1 MQTAHILLHGWI
13 IIIHDRRNVW
23 GGTDMNIIQQTD
35 ALIEAIETSNE
46 FAQYHLLQKAIM
58 KEDVYNR
65 LNEFRRRNFEIQMN
79 SQVDAIDSSANLY
92 QEYADILN
100 RTEVKE
106 FLNAEQR
113 YIRMLRRIHQEID
126 KHANIN
132 IDFL

>member
-1 MQTAHILLHGWI
+1 
-13 IIIHDRRNVW
+13 
-23 GGTDMNIIQQTD
+23 MNILQQTD

>member
-1 MQTAHILLHGWI
+1 
-13 IIIHDRRNVW
+13 
-23 GGTDMNIIQQTD
+23 MNIIQQTD

>member
-1 MQTAHILLHGWI
+1 MK
-13 IIIHDRRNVW
+13 NV
-23 GGTDMNIIQQTD
+23 MQQTD

-46 FAQYHLLQKAIM
+46 FAQYQLLQNSIM
-58 KEDVYNR
+58 KEDIYNR
-65 LNEFRRRNFEIQMN
+65 LNEFRRRSFEIQMN
-79 SQVDAIDSSANLY
+79 PQADVIDSSAHLY

-113 YIRMLRRIHQEID
+113 YIKMLRQIHRKLD
-126 KHANIN
+126 KHANVN

>member
-1 MQTAHILLHGWI
+1 M
-13 IIIHDRRNVW
+13 NV
-23 GGTDMNIIQQTD
+23 IQQTD
-35 ALIEAIETSNE
+35 ALIKAIETSNE
-46 FAQYHLLQKAIM
+46 FAQYYLLQKTIM

-113 YIRMLRRIHQEID
+113 YIRMLRKIHQEID

>member
-1 MQTAHILLHGWI
+1 
-13 IIIHDRRNVW
+13 
-23 GGTDMNIIQQTD
+23 MNIMQQTD

-46 FAQYHLLQKAIM
+46 FAQYHLLQNTIM

-65 LNEFRRRNFEIQMN
+65 LNEFRRRSFEIQMN
-79 SQVDAIDSSANLY
+79 SQVDVMDSSANLY

-113 YIRMLRRIHQEID
+113 FIRMLRRIHQEID
-126 KHANIN
+126 KHANVN
-132 IDFL
+132 VDFL

>member
-1 MQTAHILLHGWI
+1 
-13 IIIHDRRNVW
+13 
-23 GGTDMNIIQQTD
+23 MNIMEQTE
-35 ALIEAIETSNE
+35 ALIKAIESSNE
-46 FAQYHLLQKAIM
+46 FAQYHLLQKTIM

-79 SQVDAIDSSANLY
+79 PQQDAINSSANLY
-92 QEYADILN
+92 QEYTDILN

-126 KHANIN
+126 KHANVN

>member
-1 MQTAHILLHGWI
+1 
-13 IIIHDRRNVW
+13 
-23 GGTDMNIIQQTD
+23 MNIMQQTD

-46 FAQYHLLQKAIM
+46 FAQYHLLQNAIM

-65 LNEFRRRNFEIQMN
+65 LNDFRRRSFEIQMN
-79 SQVDAIDSSANLY
+79 SQVDVMDSSANLY

-113 YIRMLRRIHQEID
+113 FIRMLRRIHQEID
-126 KHANIN
+126 KHANVN
-132 IDFL
+132 VDFL

>member
-1 MQTAHILLHGWI
+1 M
-13 IIIHDRRNVW
+13 NV
-23 GGTDMNIIQQTD
+23 IQQTD
-35 ALIEAIETSNE
+35 ALIKAIETSNE
-46 FAQYHLLQKAIM
+46 FAQYYLLQKTIM
-58 KEDVYNR
+58 KEEVYNR

-113 YIRMLRRIHQEID
+113 YIRMLRKIHQEID

>member
-1 MQTAHILLHGWI
+1 M
-13 IIIHDRRNVW
+13 NV
-23 GGTDMNIIQQTD
+23 MQQTD
-35 ALIEAIETSNE
+35 ALIEAIETSSE
-46 FAQYHLLQKAIM
+46 FAQYHLLQKTIM

-79 SQVDAIDSSANLY
+79 PQVDAINSSANLY

-113 YIRMLRRIHQEID
+113 FIRMLRKIHEEID

-132 IDFL
+132 VDFL